1 MNPFDIYKQLMM
13 IIEQLN
19 AILSSLI
26 SEDLIKEN
34 ENQDPFKQNK
44 ENDNGISLDDDFL
57 DKIEDKMYFSPEKGN
72 VIFCSA
78 IHCWAFTIMDFAKLF
93 SQKLKC
99 SEKMLQKFLW
109 GDFYL
114 NPKNKKVYKNPQN
127 EKHKPMFVEFIL
139 QNIFNIY
146 EKIRQGDVQKMEQ
159 IAKGLNLELPPKY
172 KEILTKDPMN
182 MVMFLMNKWMP
193 IDKNILKTVS
203 FIIPSPNEG
212 QKTRLLSIC
221 KKLSKTSINEN
232 NELMVLKKAIE
243 ECRGSYED
251 PTSVFISKMIAIPQE
266 NINEHGLS
274 K

>member
-1 MNPFDIYKQLMM
+1 
-13 IIEQLN
+13 
-19 AILSSLI
+19 
-26 SEDLIKEN
+26 
-34 ENQDPFKQNK
+34 
-44 ENDNGISLDDDFL
+44 
-57 DKIEDKMYFSPEKGN
+57 
-72 VIFCSA
+72 
-78 IHCWAFTIMDFAKLF
+78 
-93 SQKLKC
+93 
-99 SEKMLQKFLW
+99 
-109 GDFYL
+109 
-114 NPKNKKVYKNPQN
+114 
-127 EKHKPMFVEFIL
+127 
-139 QNIFNIY
+139 
-146 EKIRQGDVQKMEQ
+146 
-159 IAKGLNLELPPKY
+159 
-172 KEILTKDPMN
+172 
-182 MVMFLMNKWMP
+182 MNKWMP